1 MSATRS
7 CSLAAAAIAACGL
20 WPSADALAQD
30 AAETAII
37 LSGTAQTGSA
47 QRSLGQAVGG
57 SVGNAANAVGGV
69 RSSSRQPSTAPARPN
84 SARRSQGA
92 IPAGVDPLA
101 NTDAATYALDNGATI
116 KVSGR
121 FNPATSA
128 QCERNCPAPQGK
140 GAPPQGKSA
149 PTSSDSAPPQN

>member
-7 CSLAAAAIAACGL
+7 FSLAAAAIAACGL
-20 WPSADALAQD
+20 WPSAHALAQD

-37 LSGTAQTGSA
+37 LSGTAQTGAA
-47 QRSLGQAVGG
+47 QRSLGRAVGG

-69 RSSSRQPSTAPARPN
+69 RSTSRQTSTAPARRN
-84 SARRSQGA
+84 SAQRSQGA

-140 GAPPQGKSA
+140 RAPQGKPAPPQ
-149 PTSSDSAPPQN
+149 D

>member
-1 MSATRS
+1 MSAIRS

-20 WPSADALAQD
+20 WPTAHALAQD
-30 AAETAII
+30 AAESAII

-47 QRSLGQAVGG
+47 QRSLGRAVGG

-69 RSSSRQPSTAPARPN
+69 RSTSRQPSTAPARRN
-84 SARRSQGA
+84 SVQRSQSA

-128 QCERNCPAPQGK
+128 QCERNCPAPPQGK
-140 GAPPQGKSA
+140 NPPQGERA
-149 PTSSDSAPPQN
+149 PQGKPAPPED